1 MDPIES
7 AILENWEDGSA
18 TFVFPSDIAANLW
31 LQKALEITGAR
42 TLPTERFIAWDRF
55 KESAVQA
62 SVAGKTPVSSAIRK
76 MYALNLAS
84 RNAGAAPPLLSEV
97 IPLAHRASG
106 AVFAPWIARIL
117 PQLALW
123 DRKLTRARHGQ
134 SKGGHGDN
142 RPDEETDLAFI
153 HQDYSRFL
161 ERNALFEP
169 AWQRPP
175 LKDTGKKYIVFY
187 VELIEDWDDYAE
199 LVRGSPCV
207 RDVSVSDALV
217 PGQPRVSVY
226 PDAREEYAAV
236 ALEIDRLLEG
246 GAAPEDI
253 AISVPDIETARPYV
267 LRELSLRG
275 IPFELRAGDPL
286 GEHPACR
293 IFSLIQD
300 CAQGDF
306 AFAAVKALLLNRLI
320 PWRSPE
326 LAEALVEF
334 GVRNHCVV
342 SWSEGGKKIDIW
354 EEAFKTPSKGD
365 AADWRIRDFYRALK
379 ESILPIARA
388 REFKDIRNA
397 WFSFRE
403 NFLDVAALSDADNAV
418 IARAISELTALAA
431 LAARFPDCAP
441 ETPYAFFV
449 STLAEKKYVPQR
461 TPGGISVFPYRVAAG
476 TPFRHHFILD
486 ASQDSATVLYRQLA
500 FLRHDRRKGLELSDI
515 DASDSFLGAYRALGG
530 EFSCSEKTFAGY
542 RMPHVY
548 FTVAEKRAADRSS
561 DPYALERAWASRGS
575 AKDRLPAA
583 SVPFPP
589 ALNPSQKDGFRAWAR
604 LETPRGFSYLSAPF
618 AAPFPF
624 LEKIARE
631 TQMDGDD
638 VRVSQSDLVPFSV
651 CPARWFLGKVL
662 GIKAQVSDAGLMDER
677 NLGLLYHAV
686 LKEMFE
692 YVLTTGPA
700 FSKARMAEY
709 RETAFALSRG
719 AAAGHAEF
727 QGPLAKPIIDSYARK
742 IAEGVCGMLEADAR
756 YLDGFIPEFLEKDLA
771 FSRDGIRYYG
781 KIDRISRRPSDGE
794 RAIVDYK
801 SGRVP
806 TASSYRVDEGDAEG
820 EGDSAIKDFQMAAYV
835 FLAEESPESPY
846 KGQKMEHAWFG
857 NLKDGTFQPI
867 VEDKTLLEG
876 SRAKCL
882 TRGEFEPAM
891 RSFGA
896 MAARFATAVR
906 AMDFRKPERL
916 PRSECAECDF
926 VALCRQTYSVRP

>member
-7 AILENWEDGSA
+7 AILENWKDGDV

-31 LQKALEITGAR
+31 LQKALAITGAR

-62 SVAGKTPVSSAIRK
+62 SVAGKSPVSAAIRK

-84 RNAGAAPPLLSEV
+84 RNANSRQPLVTDV
-97 IPLAHRASG
+97 IPLAHSASG
-106 AVFAPWIARIL
+106 GVFAPWIARIL

-123 DRKLTRARHGQ
+123 NRKLNKSRSGAR
-134 SKGGHGDN
+134 SA
-142 RPDEETDLAFI
+142 EESDLLFI
-153 HQDYSRFL
+153 YQDYSSFL

-175 LKDTGKKYIVFY
+175 LKDTGKKYVVFY

-207 RDVSVSDALV
+207 RDVPVSDALAA
-217 PGQPRVSVY
+217 GQPSVSVY
-226 PDAREEYAAV
+226 ADAREEYAAV
-236 ALEIDRLLEG
+236 ALEIGKLIDA
-246 GAAPEDI
+246 GAEPEEI
-253 AISVPDIETARPYV
+253 ALSVPDLETARPYI

-275 IPFELRAGDPL
+275 IPYELRAGDAL
-286 GEHPACR
+286 AAHPACR
-293 IFSLIQD
+293 VFSLLQD
-300 CAQGDF
+300 CAQSDF
-306 AFAAVKALLLNRLI
+306 AFASVKALLLDRLL
-320 PWRSPE
+320 PWKSPE

-342 SWSEGGKKIDIW
+342 SWAENGKKIDIW
-354 EEAFKTPSKGD
+354 EEAFKAPSKGE
-365 AADWRIRDFYRALK
+365 ASDWRVRDFYRALR

-403 NFLDVAALSDADNAV
+403 SFLDVDALSEGDNAV

-441 ETPYAFFV
+441 ESPYSFFV

-461 TPGGISVFPYRVAAG
+461 TPGGIGVFPYRVAAG
-476 TPFRHHFILD
+476 TPFIYHFIID
-486 ASQDSATVLYRQLA
+486 ASQDSVTVLYRQLA
-500 FLRHDRRKGLELSDI
+500 FLRHDRRLGMGLSDV

-530 EFSCSEKTFAGY
+530 RFSCSEKTFAGY

-548 FTVAEKRAADRSS
+548 FTVTESASADRTR
-561 DPYALERAWASRGS
+561 DAHALERAWAARGKNS
-575 AKDRLPAA
+575 ASGAD
-583 SVPFPP
+583 FPD
-589 ALNPSQKDGFRAWAR
+589 ALNPLQKNGFRAWAK
-604 LETPRGFSYLSAPF
+604 LDAPRGFSYLAGPF
-618 AAPFPF
+618 DSPFPF
-624 LEKIARE
+624 LDKLAQK

-638 VRVSQSDLVPFSV
+638 VRVSQSDLVPYSV

-662 GIKAQVSDAGLMDER
+662 GIKAQVSDASLMDER

-692 YVLTTGPA
+692 YVLKTGPA
-700 FSKARMAEY
+700 FSKARMPEY
-709 RETAFALSRG
+709 RETALALARG
-719 AAAGHAEF
+719 AAAGYAEF

-771 FSRDGIRYYG
+771 FSLDGIRYYG
-781 KIDRISRRPSDGE
+781 KIDRVSRRPSDGE
-794 RAIVDYK
+794 RVIIDYK
-801 SGRVP
+801 SGKVP
-806 TASSYRVDEGDAEG
+806 TASSYRVG
-820 EGDSAIKDFQMAAYV
+820 EGDTPADGDSDDKGESAIKDFQMAAYV
-835 FLAEESPESPY
+835 FLAEQSPESPY
-846 KGQKMEHAWFG
+846 KGKTIEHAWFG
-857 NLKDGTFQPI
+857 NLKEGNFQPI

-891 RSFGA
+891 RSFGS
-896 MAARFATAVR
+896 MAARFAASVR
-906 AMDFRKPERL
+906 AMDFRKPSGL

-926 VALCRQTYSVRP
+926 GALCRQTYSVRP